1 MDGTSLSTGVRRSI
15 HQRGGSK
22 AISALKRLSHFGFP
36 KEEESCDVSVSSKN
50 HSLRSSTSSASLS
63 SILEYLPR
71 CLKKGERDSDSIR
84 SSQSRRIKGSRSLRN
99 LAGEKPHDLRLY
111 NGRYQICTLEDTLR
125 VDEECDVVRISR
137 PKPSRSKIFNKQ
149 PRKAPSVPVFRHV
162 L

>member
-1 MDGTSLSTGVRRSI
+1 M
-15 HQRGGSK
+15 RGI
-22 AISALKRLSHFGFP
+22 A
-36 KEEESCDVSVSSKN
+36 
-50 HSLRSSTSSASLS
+50 
-63 SILEYLPR
+63 
-71 CLKKGERDSDSIR
+71 IR
-84 SSQSRRIKGSRSLRN
+84 SEALNLDESRDRGLCETSREKN